1 MPEMRFRVRWP
12 DQTESLC
19 YSPSLVIKDFLE
31 PGKSYPLEEFVS
43 RSREA
48 LQIASERVR
57 QKYGYTCSSA
67 MSQLADIEAIATR
80 FWDDDAPRVTVIEFI
95 E

>member
-12 DQTESLC
+12 DQSESLC

-67 MSQLADIEAIATR
+67 MSQLADIEAVATR

>member
-12 DQTESLC
+12 DQSESLC

-48 LQIASERVR
+48 LEIASERVR

-67 MSQLADIEAIATR
+67 MSQLADIEAVATR
-80 FWDDDAPRVTVIEFI
+80 FWDDDTPKVIVIEFI

>member
-12 DQTESLC
+12 DRSESLC
-19 YSPSLVIKDFLE
+19 YSPSLVIKDYFQ
-31 PGKSYPLEEFVS
+31 PGQSYPLREFVS
-43 RSREA
+43 RCREA
-48 LQIASERVR
+48 LEIASERVR

-67 MSQLADIEAIATR
+67 MSQLAEIEATASQ
-80 FWDDDAPRVTVIEFI
+80 FLDSDSPQVTVMEFI